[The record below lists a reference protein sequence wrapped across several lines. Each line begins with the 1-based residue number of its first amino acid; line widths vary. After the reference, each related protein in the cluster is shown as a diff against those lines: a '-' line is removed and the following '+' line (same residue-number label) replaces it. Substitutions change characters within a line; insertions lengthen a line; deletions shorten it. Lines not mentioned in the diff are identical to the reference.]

1 MKTYAIVL
9 TDSHPLIPKDTK
21 LLMFDINGFGKQFGS
36 KQNGDYWSEA
46 FILSKP
52 SLFKIVEENE

>member
-1 MKTYAIVL
+1 
-9 TDSHPLIPKDTK
+9 
-21 LLMFDINGFGKQFGS
+21 MFDTRGFGRQFGS
-36 KQNGDYWSEA
+36 KQNGDYWSEQ

>member
-21 LLMFDINGFGKQFGS
+21 LVMFESHKLGRQFGS
-36 KQNGDYWSEA
+36 KQNGDYWSEV
-46 FILSKP
+46 FILSRP
-52 SLFKIVEENE
+52 SLFKVVEENE

>member
-1 MKTYAIVL
+1 
-9 TDSHPLIPKDTK
+9 
-21 LLMFDINGFGKQFGS
+21 MFETRGFGRQFGT
-36 KQNGDYWSEA
+36 KKNGDYWSEA

>member
-21 LLMFDINGFGKQFGS
+21 LLMFDINGFGRQFGT

-52 SLFKIVEENE
+52 SLFKVVEENE

>member
-21 LLMFDINGFGKQFGS
+21 LVMFDINGFGRQFGT

-52 SLFKIVEENE
+52 SLFKVVEENE